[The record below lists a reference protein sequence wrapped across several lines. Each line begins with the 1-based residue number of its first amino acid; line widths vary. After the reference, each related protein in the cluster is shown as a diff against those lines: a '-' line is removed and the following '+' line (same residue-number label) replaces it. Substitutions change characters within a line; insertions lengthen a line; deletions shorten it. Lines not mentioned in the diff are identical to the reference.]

1 MKTGRIAHFVY
12 HLATDSITVFD
23 VEEAPP
29 EPLPDAVQKLKL
41 FLDGNPEVK
50 ELLGL

>member
-1 MKTGRIAHFVY
+1 
-12 HLATDSITVFD
+12 VFD